1 MLFQPIEA
9 VARRDVIDI
18 DTFAPVPALR
28 AMSSNAQPLPAP
40 WPSPLRGWL
49 VVGLLFLAAII
60 AYTDRQVLSLLV
72 DPVRADL
79 GLSDADLALLMGPA
93 FAAVYGVAGV
103 PLGFAADRFSRVRLL
118 FAGVLVWACGTIAC
132 GLAPDF
138 GSLFAARLVVGLGEA
153 VLSPAAI
160 SLIADHFPAQRRSTA
175 VGVYFTGIAIGI
187 GGGILIGGLAIDAV
201 RAGLF
206 AGTYLAD
213 WTEWRLVMLTLGLPS
228 LLFALLFLAVR
239 EPARQVDIVATAAMP
254 TPSLVRF
261 LPAMAALFLAAATAS
276 LVDNAVGAWAP
287 SLLIREFG
295 MDEAAVGRALGLG
308 LMLGYGG
315 GMLGGGWLADWCA
328 RRFGALGKPALCLA
342 AMLAAM
348 PAALALDGGSA
359 EAVLLA
365 VPVYFALSAVVTAAG
380 LSAIVD
386 AAPAGHRGAVTAI
399 AFFLNVAIG
408 AGVGPGLVVLMDDR
422 LPGGLGPALSV
433 SVIACYALAALA
445 LAMHLVQ
452 KRRHG

>member
-1 MLFQPIEA
+1 ML
-9 VARRDVIDI
+9 RRASSAMDI
-18 DTFAPVPALR
+18 DTVAPGPATHR
-28 AMSSNAQPLPAP
+28 VSFSAQPFAAP

-79 GLSDADLALLMGPA
+79 GLSDGDLALLMVPA
-93 FAAVYGVAGV
+93 FAAVYGVAGL

-132 GLAPDF
+132 GLAPNL
-138 GSLFAARLVVGLGEA
+138 GSLFAARLVVGVGEA

-175 VGVYFTGIAIGI
+175 VGAYFTGIAIGI
-187 GGGILIGGLAIDAV
+187 GGGILIGAVAIDAV

-206 AGTYLAD
+206 AETPVAGLA
-213 WTEWRLVMLTLGLPS
+213 EWRLVMFALGLPS
-228 LLFALLFLAVR
+228 LLFALVFLAVR
-239 EPARQVDIVATAAMP
+239 EPVRQADTVETAAVP
-254 TPSLVRF
+254 TDSLVRF
-261 LPAMAALFLAAATAS
+261 VLAMAALFLAAATAS

-295 MDEAAVGRALGLG
+295 MDEADVGRALGLG

-315 GMLGGGWLADWCA
+315 GMLCGGWLADWCA
-328 RRFGALGKPALCLA
+328 RRFGPLGKPALCLS
-342 AMLAAM
+342 AMMAAM
-348 PAALALDGGSA
+348 PAALALDGSSA

-365 VPVYFALSAVVTAAG
+365 VPGYFALSAVVTAAG

-386 AAPAGHRGAVTAI
+386 AAPAGRRGAVTAI
-399 AFFLNVAIG
+399 AFFLNVAVG
-408 AGVGPGLVVLMDDR
+408 AGVGPGLVVFTDNR
-422 LPGGLGPALSV
+422 LPGALGPALSA
-433 SVIACYALAALA
+433 SVIACYAVAAVA
-445 LAMHLVQ
+445 LIVHLIQ